1 MLPEVLRFEI
11 AYRLK
16 KTAVYIYFTMIL
28 LFSCLVFMK
37 GFLPLGEDQY
47 INSPASIA
55 QFCSGM
61 TMMMMLVTSA
71 IMGVPLFRDI
81 EYNTGSYYFS
91 LPVSESGYFWGRFL
105 GSFIVLLF
113 ISFALPAGIFIG
125 SKLGPLLGSTGIEH
139 YGPNKLQFYIEP
151 YFVIVLPN
159 LFFSS
164 ALFFGLVAI
173 LRNIKAVYS
182 SGILVLLG
190 YLIGNFFIHAHPDPY
205 IIHLSDPFALNGIRS
220 ILGGWHDEQKNAL
233 TIPLSGLFLANRVL
247 WSMAGLLIILFTWKK
262 FSFEKFLYA
271 VANKKSIQINHAPA
285 PLKIIPQISFHNRYR
300 NSIFFSL
307 VKIETINIIRD
318 NYFWIII
325 LAGNIFLGIIFSHGP
340 GNFGTRDFPRTSQIL
355 FLLNNNFLI
364 FIFCIIFFYVGEAI
378 HREKLSGF
386 NLINDALPPAT
397 WIFHLSKFLSVLLI
411 SIILLFSSMLS
422 GMIAQIAKGYFQFNF
437 PVYFKMLFLC
447 IFPRLTAI
455 TMLAFAIHILVNNKF
470 VAIGIGITWLVLCQL
485 AVQSGILDYN
495 LLLYSFGPFYAI
507 SDFDNIG
514 HMMKPVSW
522 FNAYWISCGLLLLL
536 AGYLLY
542 TRGIISS
549 LKDRGRIAVQRFN
562 KVVLYQAMFLCV
574 LFAGCGAFIY
584 YNVSYLNHY
593 ITTEE
598 DMEQHVMME
607 KTLKPFASMAVPKVS
622 AINMIADIFP
632 EKQTVLFKAR
642 VVIVNKSSVP
652 ISQVLTDG
660 DFLQQY
666 EISNGNK
673 PLPYTEPLLYPRPTF
688 SLFGP
693 KNIASGYRLYTLAQT
708 LAPGDSAVLFIQSEY
723 SFRGFQNSMYGAN
736 FLHNGALMGIC
747 LPGLGYDADDEL
759 KNEDDRKKYG
769 LPKRVPEHLRAG
781 SLRDADRLNS
791 NPYIDLLDF
800 NITINTSLDQTAI
813 GPGDLVKKWTAGGR
827 NYFTYSGK
835 QPGIYM
841 LPGIASAE
849 YREWHDS
856 VHTGSRTIDIGIYA
870 HPAHNKNISRLMDA
884 YKTSVRFCD
893 QTFGP
898 YMYTQMRLVETS
910 VYAPLSTNITGT
922 DFFSE
927 LYGWNAD
934 TRIPYDVDHF
944 LFNSARQVAR
954 QWWGNQVAPNNV
966 PGSLALKDGIST
978 FCALLI
984 YESVYGKAEV
994 QKVLYDLFDW
1004 YLLNAR
1010 WNAGRQQPVLSGN
1023 TSTETDNKMALVLY
1037 GLKETIGDELL
1048 IKALLD
1054 FKQRWEYK
1062 TTGPF
1067 AGISDLY
1074 SLLKNYV
1081 PAEHL
1086 PFLED
1091 SWKKICFYD
1100 NSIAFAAFTTGR
1112 SGEKFLNVILNVSK
1126 HVVDSTGAERE
1137 ESIDGEKIDIA
1148 LWGKNKDG
1156 DKFLITQQSFPLHSG
1171 RNEIQIPSSI
1181 QPAFIQL
1188 DPGYKMMDRNRYSNR
1203 EYSKIESVN

>member
-16 KTAVYIYFTMIL
+16 KPAIYIYFTMIL

-37 GFLPLGEDQY
+37 GFLPLGEDQH

-71 IMGVPLFRDI
+71 IMSVPLFRDI
-81 EYNTGSYYFS
+81 EYNTRSYYFS
-91 LPVSESGYFWGRFL
+91 LPVSAAGYFWGRFW

-113 ISFALPAGIFIG
+113 ISLALPAGIYMG
-125 SKLGPLLGSTGIEH
+125 ARLGSLMGISDIKH
-139 YGPNKLQFYIEP
+139 YGPNKLQFYLEP

-164 ALFFGLVAI
+164 GLFFGLVAL
-173 LRNIKAVYS
+173 LRSIKAVYS

-220 ILGGWHDEQKNAL
+220 ILGGWQAEQKNTL
-233 TIPLSGLFLANRVL
+233 TIPLSGLFLANRII
-247 WSMAGLLIILFTWKK
+247 WNIAGLFIILFTWKK
-262 FSFEKFLYA
+262 FSFEKFLHSA
-271 VANKKSIQINHAPA
+271 ANKKLINPSNTAIPVR
-285 PLKIIPQISFHNRYR
+285 IIPQVSFHNRYR
-300 NSIFFSL
+300 KSIFFSL
-307 VKIETINIIRD
+307 MRIETFNIIRD

-325 LAGNIFLGIIFSHGP
+325 LAGNIFLGIIFSNGP
-340 GNFGTRDFPRTSQIL
+340 GNFGIRDFPRTSQNL

-364 FIFCIIFFYVGEAI
+364 FIFCIIFFYAGEAI
-378 HREKLSGF
+378 HREKLSQF

-411 SIILLFSSMLS
+411 SIFLLSSAMLS
-422 GMIAQIAKGYFQFNF
+422 GMIAQMAKGYFQFNF
-437 PVYFKMLFLC
+437 PVYFKVLFLC
-447 IFPRLTAI
+447 IFPRLIAI

-470 VAIGIGITWLVLCQL
+470 VAIGIGIAWLVLCQL

-495 LLLYSFGPFYAI
+495 LFLYSFGPFYAI

-542 TRGIISS
+542 NRGIISS
-549 LKDRGRIAVQRFN
+549 LKDRGQIAVQRFN
-562 KVVLYQAMFLCV
+562 KVVLCQAILLCV
-574 LFAGCGAFIY
+574 LFTGCGAFIY

-593 ITTEE
+593 VTAEE

-622 AINMIADIFP
+622 AINMTADIFP
-632 EKQTVLFKAR
+632 EKQTALFKAR
-642 VVIVNKSSVP
+642 VVIVNKSSIP
-652 ISQVLTDG
+652 ISQLLTDG
-660 DFLQQY
+660 GFLQRY
-666 EISNGNK
+666 EISNGSN
-673 PLPYTEPLLYPRPTF
+673 PLPYTEPLLYPRPAF

-693 KNIASGYRLYTLAQT
+693 KNMSSGYRLYTLAQT
-708 LAPGDSAVLFIQSEY
+708 LAPDDSAVLFIQSEY
-723 SFRGFQNSMYGAN
+723 SFKGFQNSIYGAN

-747 LPGLGYDADDEL
+747 LPGFGYDAEDEL
-759 KNEDDRKKYG
+759 NNEDDRKKYD

-781 SLRDADRLNS
+781 PLKDADRLNS

-800 NITINTSLDQTAI
+800 NITISTSLYQTAI

-835 QPGIYM
+835 QTGIYM

-856 VHTGSRTIDIGIYA
+856 VNTGSRTIDIGIYS
-870 HPAHNKNISRLMDA
+870 HSAHNKNISRLIDA

-898 YMYTQMRLVETS
+898 YMYKQMRLVETP
-910 VYAPLSTNITGT
+910 VYAPLSTNIAGT

-927 LYGWNAD
+927 LYGWNVNS
-934 TRIPYDVDHF
+934 RIPSDIDHF

-954 QWWGNQVAPNNV
+954 QWWGNRVAPNNV
-966 PGSLALKDGIST
+966 PGSLALKDGMST

-984 YESVYGKAEV
+984 YESVYGKFEA
-994 QKVLYDLFDW
+994 QKVLYNLFDW
-1004 YLLNAR
+1004 YLLNAQ
-1010 WNAGRQQPVLSGN
+1010 WNAVRQQPVLSGN
-1023 TSTETDNKMALVLY
+1023 MSTETDNKVALVLY
-1037 GLKETIGDELL
+1037 GLKETIGDEPL
-1048 IKALLD
+1048 IKALVD

-1081 PAEHL
+1081 PAKHL
-1086 PFLED
+1086 QFLED
-1091 SWKKICFYD
+1091 SWEKICFYD
-1100 NSIAFAAFTTGR
+1100 NSIVSAAFTTNR
-1112 SGEKFLNVILNVSK
+1112 SGEKFLNVILNVRK
-1126 HVVDSTGAERE
+1126 QVVDSKGTERE
-1137 ESIDGEKIDIA
+1137 EKMDGEKMDIA
-1148 LWGKNKDG
+1148 LWGKNENGK
-1156 DKFLITQQSFPLHSG
+1156 KFLIDQQSFPLHSG

-1181 QPAFIQL
+1181 KPAFIQL

-1203 EYSKIESVN
+1203 EYSRIESIN